1 MGEIMGNF
9 IKTQT
14 SFANGE
20 VSPNF
25 FANSDIH
32 GLAYMENMDVIP
44 GGGIARR
51 AGLKSVATLQSQAR
65 LVSFSVSENENYI
78 LAITNNSM
86 RIFANDQL
94 VQDIVVP

>member
-1 MGEIMGNF
+1 MVNF

-32 GLAYMENMDVIP
+32 GLSRMENMDVIP
-44 GGGIARR
+44 GGGLKRR
-51 AGLKSVATLQSQAR
+51 PGLKKIAKLSSGAR
-65 LVSFSVSENENYI
+65 LVPFSDRKS
-78 LAITNNSM
+78 
-86 RIFANDQL
+86 
-94 VQDIVVP
+94 VV